1 MPPGSRRSAIDPF
14 HVMEVMRAA
23 AGREAAGERVLH
35 LEVGQ
40 PSTPAPSG
48 VLAAAARALRDDRLG
63 YAPALGTDE
72 LRHRIAGW
80 YQQRYGVEVGPER
93 VVVTTGA
100 SGSCVLAFLACWDPG
115 RRVGVV
121 EPGYPCYRNDL
132 AAFGIEAV
140 GIPVGPETGFRPT
153 TPQLDAAGPLD
164 GLVLASPSNPTG
176 TVLGADAL
184 AELVGWARQ
193 RDLWVVVD
201 EIYHGITYAEPAPT
215 ALAADPGV
223 VVINSFSKYFSM
235 TGWRL
240 GWIVA
245 PVGLV
250 GPLERLGQN
259 LAISAPTLSQ
269 AAAVAAFDCVDE
281 LEANVARYRGN
292 RALLLERL
300 PHLGLTTMAPA
311 DGAFYCYVD
320 VSAFDVPSPE
330 LCRRW
335 LDELGVAV
343 TPGIDFD
350 PVRGRDWVR
359 LSYAGAEAEI
369 AEALD
374 RLASWV
380 ARR

>member
-1 MPPGSRRSAIDPF
+1 MPPVSRRSAIEPF

-40 PSTPAPSG
+40 PSTPAPRG
-48 VLAAAARALRDDRLG
+48 VLAAAGRALREDRLG
-63 YAPALGTDE
+63 YGPALGTDQ
-72 LRHRIAGW
+72 LREAIAAR
-80 YQQRYGVEVGPER
+80 YRRRYGLSLDADR

-100 SGSCVLAFLACWDPG
+100 SGSCLLCFLACWDAG
-115 RRVGVV
+115 QRVGVL

-132 AAFGIEAV
+132 AAFGIDAV

-153 TPQLDAAGPLD
+153 VAQLDAVGPLD

-176 TVLGADAL
+176 TVLGIEDL
-184 AELVGWARQ
+184 APLLGWARR
-193 RDLWVVVD
+193 RDVRVVVD
-201 EIYHGITYAEPAPT
+201 EIYHGITYTGPAPT

-245 PVGLV
+245 PAELI

-269 AAAVAAFDCVDE
+269 HAAVAAFDCVDE
-281 LEANVARYRGN
+281 LEANVERYRAN
-292 RALLLERL
+292 RAVLLDQL
-300 PHLGLTTMAPA
+300 PQLGLTTIAPA
-311 DGAFYCYVD
+311 DGAFYCYAE
-320 VSAFDVPSPE
+320 VSAFGLPSAE

-335 LDELGVAV
+335 LDELGVAT

-359 LSYAGAEAEI
+359 FSYAGSGGDI
-369 AEALD
+369 TEALD
-374 RLASWV
+374 RLAGW
-380 ARR
+380 ARRP